1 MTTQETPAKTAA
13 KRTRNPMTE
22 FGLALRSFVRGVHPV
37 KLALKVSEKIG
48 EPDKDKTEAAISNMI
63 RIANLTEGVLGVRRK
78 ALVEAVLA
86 SVVELDP
93 DMELKGQRLAKMFQ
107 FEAVSSKNRDSANNW
122 LVKLKAG
129 EEIKINDGP
138 EGAGVYRLLFVRPV
152 DPDLDETGE
161 EGSQEVVTIDDPAV
175 EEVTEN
181 PVPEV

>member
-1 MTTQETPAKTAA
+1 
-13 KRTRNPMTE
+13 
-22 FGLALRSFVRGVHPV
+22 
-37 KLALKVSEKIG
+37 
-48 EPDKDKTEAAISNMI
+48 
-63 RIANLTEGVLGVRRK
+63 VLS
-78 ALVEAVLA
+78 

-152 DPDLDETGE
+152 DPTELVDEPEAE
-161 EGSQEVVTIDDPAV
+161 EKDPELA
-175 EEVTEN
+175 EETALEN